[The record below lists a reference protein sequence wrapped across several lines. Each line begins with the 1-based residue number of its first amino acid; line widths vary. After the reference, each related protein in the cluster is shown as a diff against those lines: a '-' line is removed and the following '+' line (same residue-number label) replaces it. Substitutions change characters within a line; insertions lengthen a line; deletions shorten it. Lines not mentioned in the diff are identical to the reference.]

1 MDVKGAE
8 RRHNFGP
15 IWPEVI
21 PGLGLAPTSRFS
33 QKIATVATVA
43 LLAVLRRPACVS
55 FLRKKCVAKNI

>member
-1 MDVKGAE
+1 MDVKGAK

-15 IWPEVI
+15 NWPEVI

-43 LLAVLRRPACVS
+43 LLAV
-55 FLRKKCVAKNI
+55 

>member
-1 MDVKGAE
+1 MDEQGAK

-15 IWPEVI
+15 NWPEVI

-43 LLAVLRRPACVS
+43 LLAGLAE
-55 FLRKKCVAKNI
+55 